1 MNLETR
7 VIQQNICQKKK
18 IFFTFFRPFF
28 GIFSNLHC
36 TQAIKLA
43 V

>member
-18 IFFTFFRPFF
+18 YFLHFSDPFLAFFQTFIAP
-28 GIFSNLHC
+28 
-36 TQAIKLA
+36 KLLS
-43 V
+43 